1 MIITLDKKLLI
12 EPLRVVTGVSEQK
25 HSQPVLGNVLFKIS
39 EGKLL
44 MVCSD
49 LEVEVSATIDCGV
62 NENLE
67 TTIPGRKL
75 LEIVKAL
82 NDEEEIK
89 FNIEETKTTIT
100 SGKSKFVLGTIS
112 AKDFPYTQ
120 QKEEEKQK
128 INICALDKIISET
141 SFSMAFNDAR
151 HFLNGLFF
159 EITNEKITVVA
170 TDGHRLAMST
180 AKNTNK
186 GGATA
191 TCIIPRKCIAEL
203 RRILGS
209 FKGNKEMLTE
219 VSVNSREITFNIGC
233 FVIKS
238 KLIEGNY
245 PDYKKVF
252 PDSLPNKL
260 MVDKE
265 MLRAALQR
273 MSILSNDQFKGVKL
287 LIDKSELKLTT
298 NNPSQEEG
306 EDIIECN
313 YGGDTVEVGFN
324 LNYLL
329 EVIDVVDS
337 KELKLEL
344 NSADSGC
351 LISSNSET
359 STNKYII
366 MPMRV

>member
-12 EPLRVVTGVSEQK
+12 EPLKAVTGVSEQK
-25 HSQPVLGNVLFKIS
+25 HSVPVLSNMLFKVS

-49 LEVEVSATIDCGV
+49 LEVEISATVSCGV
-62 NENLE
+62 SENLE
-67 TTIPGRKL
+67 TTIPSRKL

-100 SGKSKFVLGTIS
+100 SGKSKFVLATIP
-112 AKDFPYTQ
+112 AKDFPHTQ
-120 QKEEEKQK
+120 QKEEERQK
-128 INICALDKIISET
+128 INICDLDKIISET

-159 EITNEKITVVA
+159 EISDEKITVVA

-180 AKNTNK
+180 AKNQDTK
-186 GGATA
+186 GETK
-191 TCIIPRKCIAEL
+191 TCIIPRKCITEL

-219 VSVNSREITFNIGC
+219 VSINSKEITFNIDH
-233 FVIKS
+233 FIIKS

-260 MVDKE
+260 LVDKE
-265 MLRAALQR
+265 TLRAALQR

-306 EDIIECN
+306 EDIIGCS
-313 YGGDTVEVGFN
+313 YDGDTVEIGFN

-337 KELKLEL
+337 KELNLEL
-344 NSADSGC
+344 NNADSGC
-351 LISSNSET
+351 LISSISEA

>member
-1 MIITLDKKLLI
+1 MIIALDKKLLI
-12 EPLRVVTGVSEQK
+12 EPLRVVIGVSEQK

-39 EGKLL
+39 EGELL

-49 LEVEVSATIDCGV
+49 LEVEVSATIACGV

-82 NDEEEIK
+82 GDDEEIK
-89 FNIEETKTTIT
+89 FNIEDTKTTIT
-100 SGKSKFVLGTIS
+100 SGKSKFVLATIP

-120 QKEEEKQK
+120 QKNEEKQK
-128 INICALDKIISET
+128 INISALDKIISET

-159 EITNEKITVVA
+159 EISDERITVVA

-180 AKNTNK
+180 TNNTDK
-186 GGATA
+186 RGSTT
-191 TCIIPRKCIAEL
+191 TCIIPRKCIVEL
-203 RRILGS
+203 RRILSS

-219 VSVNSREITFNIGC
+219 VSIGSKEIIFNIGC

-245 PDYKKVF
+245 PDYNKVF

-260 MVDKE
+260 LVDKE
-265 MLRAALQR
+265 TLRAALQR
-273 MSILSNDQFKGVKL
+273 VSILTNDQFKGVKL
-287 LIDKSELKLTT
+287 LIDKAELKLTT

-306 EDIIECN
+306 EDIISCN
-313 YGGDTVEVGFN
+313 YGGDTVEIGFN

-337 KELKLEL
+337 KELNLEL
-344 NSADSGC
+344 NNANSGC